1 MLEHRTLEPSWRM
14 TCLMMMV
21 NTTLEIGD
29 VRGLTTEERPK
40 VITQRDISL
49 TTTLSNI
56 TTGGVDKPCTTTTI
70 SDDNYE
76 HNI

>member
-1 MLEHRTLEPSWRM
+1 MLEHRTSRRM
-14 TCLMMMV
+14 IRLMMV

-56 TTGGVDKPCTTTTI
+56 MTGGVDKPTTTI
-70 SDDNYE
+70 TNSDDKYE
-76 HNI
+76 HSV